1 MPGTWR
7 RPTPVYWTAKDL
19 HVRESALT
27 GESLPVDK
35 AAGDLPAG
43 QHTIADA
50 SNSVFL
56 GTAVQTGIGTAVIVR
71 TGKDTA
77 FGAIAQRL
85 ATRPPETEFG
95 RGIRHFGLMITRVI
109 MLLVLFV
116 LLVNI
121 VLHRPL
127 LESFLFSVALA
138 VGMTP
143 EMMPM
148 IITITLAQGAR
159 RMARKKVLVKQ
170 LTAIE
175 DFGSIEILCSDKT
188 GTLTEGEIVLD
199 RHVDVHG
206 QDNDNVLR
214 LVYLNS
220 YFQAGIKSPLD
231 DAILKHEHP
240 AIAEYEKVDEIPFD
254 FNRKRL
260 SVVVR
265 RGDEHLLITK
275 GEAESV
281 FAICGTVI
289 IDGAPQPF
297 DESRRAQAAET
308 LKKLS
313 ADGYRAL
320 GVAVRKVEQQ
330 DAYALAAEQEMTLA
344 GFAAF
349 LDPPKE
355 GIVAVLEALKKNG
368 VSVVI
373 MTGDNQYV
381 TQKVAHDVG
390 LPTDRIV
397 TGDQVDTMDDAAL
410 AYQAEHGAI
419 FARVSPEQKNRVIL
433 GLKARGHVVGY
444 IGDGINDAPSLH
456 TADVGISVMNGV
468 DVAKDAA
475 KIILL
480 EKDLAVLNDGVI
492 EGRRCFANIM
502 KYIIMG
508 TSSNFGNMFSM
519 AAASLFLPFLPM
531 LPTQILLNNFL
542 YDTSQVAVPG
552 DNVDP
557 ALLHKPKRWQIGF
570 IRQFMTIIGPISSI
584 YDFLTFG
591 VLLWMFH
598 AATNAPL
605 FRTGWFVESL
615 ATQTL
620 VVFVIRTA
628 GNPFKSRPSGRL
640 LIGVVAVSVV
650 GAVLPYTPLGAL
662 AWVYPVA
669 AVVAGCD
676 CAAGP
681 DLPVSGA
688 GRQDLVLS
696 PACVALIRAAP
707 RDHSPIGKSFSANS
721 TLCGPRFQ
729 TPPAPRA
736 ILQSPWQ
743 LSRKSKP
750 TASTPFAPPA
760 PAPMRARPFPASMPS
775 NSALTPAPSS
785 SPAKTP
791 PNSRPSPSTTARPS
805 TPWVPWRISSS
816 KPSSPETGTAAA
828 TPASKPNSCVSWP
841 PLRIPPRKTPS
852 APFSW
857 PTPPRPTHWKRFSAA

>member
-1 MPGTWR
+1 MEKREKPLDRFWDKPLRDLLQTLEATPAGLSSGEAQRRLRLYGPNSLVRESRLAALVNFFRFFANPLVIILLIASAISFVLGDRVGGPIIVAIVLLSVLLNFFMEFRARRAVEEIRKQIATTATVIRDGRELELPAAELVPGDIVRLKAGDLVPADGRLLDT
-7 RPTPVYWTAKDL
+7 KDL

-35 AAGDLPAG
+35 RADDLPEG
-43 QHTIADA
+43 KHGVADA

-56 GTAVQTGIGTAVIVR
+56 GTAVQTGIATAVIVS
-71 TGKDTA
+71 TGRHTA
-77 FGAIAQRL
+77 LGEIAQRL

-121 VLHRPL
+121 LFHRPV

-148 IITITLAQGAR
+148 IITITLARGAR

-188 GTLTEGEIVLD
+188 GTLTEDEIALD
-199 RHVDVHG
+199 RHVDVQG
-206 QDNDNVLR
+206 KPDDNVLR
-214 LVYLNS
+214 LIYLNS
-220 YFQAGIKSPLD
+220 HFEAGIKSPLD
-231 DAILKHEHP
+231 AAILKCQP
-240 AIAEYEKVDEIPFD
+240 PSIVEYEKVDEIPFD

-265 RGDEHLLITK
+265 HGGEYLLITK
-275 GEAESV
+275 GEAESI
-281 FAICGTVI
+281 FSICQTVI
-289 IDGAPQPF
+289 VDGATQPF
-297 DESRRAQAAET
+297 DESRRAQAAGT
-308 LKKLS
+308 FQKLS
-313 ADGYRAL
+313 ADGYRTL
-320 GVAVRKVEQQ
+320 GVAVRKVDQQ
-330 DAYALAAEQEMTLA
+330 DGYALAAERNMTLA

-355 GIVAVLEALKKNG
+355 GIAAVLDALKQNG
-368 VSVVI
+368 ISVVI

-390 LPTDRIV
+390 LKTGRIV
-397 TGDQVDTMDDAAL
+397 TGNEVDTMDDAAL
-410 AYQAEHGAI
+410 AFQAENGAI

-433 GLKARGHVVGY
+433 ALKARGRVVGY
-444 IGDGINDAPSLH
+444 MGDGINDAPSLH

-468 DVAKDAA
+468 EVAKDAA

-480 EKDLAVLNDGVI
+480 EKDLAVLNDGVV
-492 EGRRCFANIM
+492 EGRRSFANIM
-502 KYIIMG
+502 KYIVMG

-531 LPTQILLNNFL
+531 LPAQILLNNFL
-542 YDTSQVAVPG
+542 YDVSQISVPG

-557 ALLHKPKRWQIGF
+557 ALLHRPKRWQIKF
-570 IRQFMTIIGPISSI
+570 IRQFMIIIGPISSI

-591 VLLWMFH
+591 ALLWLFH

-605 FRTGWFVESL
+605 FHTGWFVESL

-628 GNPFKSRPSGRL
+628 GNPFQSRPSRWL
-640 LIGVVAVSVV
+640 LISVAAIVAIAV
-650 GAVLPYTPLGAL
+650 VLPYTPLAIPLGFTGLPLPLLGVIAL
-662 AWVYPVA
+662 LSATY
-669 AVVAGCD
+669 
-676 CAAGP
+676 
-681 DLPVSGA
+681 LL
-688 GRQDLVLS
+688 LVQT
-696 PACVALIRAAP
+696 VKTWFYRRHAL
-707 RDHSPIGKSFSANS
+707 
-721 TLCGPRFQ
+721 L
-729 TPPAPRA
+729 
-736 ILQSPWQ
+736 
-743 LSRKSKP
+743 
-750 TASTPFAPPA
+750 
-760 PAPMRARPFPASMPS
+760 
-775 NSALTPAPSS
+775 
-785 SPAKTP
+785 
-791 PNSRPSPSTTARPS
+791 
-805 TPWVPWRISSS
+805 
-816 KPSSPETGTAAA
+816 
-828 TPASKPNSCVSWP
+828 
-841 PLRIPPRKTPS
+841 
-852 APFSW
+852 
-857 PTPPRPTHWKRFSAA
+857 